1 MNELNLYVGV
11 DTGPTHIMGALEAPM
26 VPLYHC
32 HSPSR
37 LLAPLERPKCFV
49 VDHPRA
55 AGCSEDTPMAE
66 IEVETVWRRVL
77 EALA

>member
-1 MNELNLYVGV
+1 
-11 DTGPTHIMGALEAPM
+11 MGALDAPM

-32 HSPSR
+32 HSPSHI
-37 LLAPLERPKCFV
+37 LAPLERPKCYV

-55 AGCSEDTPMAE
+55 GGACSEETPMAE